1 MKELINRLKGKY
13 KNINI
18 NKEEEGLII
27 GREKREYYKKIF
39 SIEEIGEIY
48 IITIFIWKGVNQ
60 IDTVIKTVQNLNE
73 IEEVIKTYYK

>member
-1 MKELINRLKGKY
+1 MKELIKRLKEKY

-18 NKEEEGLII
+18 NKEEEGLIV